1 MALGGGLV
9 SPIKPAFFYAINL
22 TQKKQALIFFKK
34 G

>member
-1 MALGGGLV
+1 MALGAGFTYQTSL
-9 SPIKPAFFYAINL
+9 FYAINL